1 MNNENL
7 LLGLTYLYDKENDK
21 TVVSWSYKDSP
32 DLEYFIIEY
41 YDEIEKEWKPYDNHM
56 GIVEKENK

>member
-1 MNNENL
+1 MQENSQ
-7 LLGLTYLYDKENDK
+7 LLGLTYLYDEENDK
-21 TVVSWSYKDSP
+21 TVVSWSYKDSS